1 VNGKKRRKM
10 LWRVAQWVALV
21 ATLAVIAG
29 LFLTPDTT
37 LLVLWSVIIPLVPA
51 SLLITPKA
59 WRNVCP
65 LATLNMLTA
74 GRINRRVQPPGF
86 GSGANTLGI
95 VLLVALVPARHV
107 IFNTNGPALA
117 VTIIAVAVAALVLG
131 ALFDAKAGFC
141 NAICPVLPVERLY
154 GQSPL
159 IEINNPRCTPCTAC
173 ARACVD
179 VSPRKNIAQMLGQ
192 SGSDSRWL
200 LTPFGVFAAAFP
212 GFVVGY
218 FTVADGPLSTAGSV
232 YLNVLLWSAAS
243 YALIALITA
252 MADARFEVVLRS
264 VAALAAGIY
273 YWFAAPAIVA
283 AVGGPDAAG
292 VAVSALRVVALGIV
306 IGWWWRASIRG
317 KARVATAS

>member
-1 VNGKKRRKM
+1 M
-10 LWRVAQWVALV
+10 LWGVAQWVALV
-21 ATLAVIAG
+21 ATVAVIAG
-29 LFLTPDTT
+29 LFLSPDTT

-74 GRINRRVQPPGF
+74 GRINRRPQPIGF

-95 VLLVALVPARHV
+95 VLLVALVPARHF
-107 IFNTNGPALA
+107 IFNTNGPVLA
-117 VTIIAVAVAALVLG
+117 VTVIAVALAALVLG

-154 GQSPL
+154 GHSPL
-159 IEINNPRCTPCTAC
+159 IEISNPRCTPCTAC

-179 VSPRKNIAQMLGQ
+179 VSPRKNIAQMLGR
-192 SGSDSRWL
+192 SESDSRWL

-232 YLNVLLWSAAS
+232 YINVLLWAAAS
-243 YALIALITA
+243 YALIALVTA
-252 MADARFEVVLRS
+252 LAQVRLATMLRVL
-264 VAALAAGIY
+264 AALAAGIY
-273 YWFAAPAIVA
+273 YWFAAPAIVT
-283 AVGGPDAAG
+283 AVGGAGAPSAATW
-292 VAVSALRVVALGIV
+292 ALRVLALGLV
-306 IGWWWRASIRG
+306 IGWWWRASVRGSGNG
-317 KARVATAS
+317 KAAVGAAA